1 IKGLNEQTMD
11 QLDQLMQ
18 EHGRA
23 APAIQIR
30 HIALTRDEDSI
41 IMTTLELI
49 SKIRGYADQFRLAD
63 LQPQGQVSSD
73 FGSHVD
79 QIQNFFL
86 PSLQDKLCRIVDLV
100 FSPAHFY
107 GTEPQNF
114 PAAEKIVEEIEDI
127 ADQINDLVN
136 LFSLPNDQNH
146 LPTKRVKNHRCKLT
160 RLKMLDMMEYLVEFL
175 DNYNL
180 LLILSTRL
188 DSETAVY
195 GWDKIDQWREM
206 AERTEDLFEYLGELP
221 LSHVDLHSQILQ
233 DSLTL
238 SKLSRMFFKKMAKTD
253 KTGSHPISRM
263 SLTQLA
269 DFLDSTLFF
278 PDVFE
283 SFIYSIE
290 YAQDA
295 IREPDVE
302 PEESFVQF
310 FGRCIKIL
318 NDNLEH
324 QALNP
329 APHQHQSY
337 HEFCEWYTT
346 WKKQF
351 NAAIDRFQTAYRD
364 PNP

>member
-1 IKGLNEQTMD
+1 MD

-63 LQPQGQVSSD
+63 LHKAKYHPTLEA
-73 FGSHVD
+73 
-79 QIQNFFL
+79 I
-86 PSLQDKLCRIVDLV
+86 
-100 FSPAHFY
+100 PAHFY

-195 GWDKIDQWREM
+195 GWDKIVYDAHDLRDYLDDLMKWCRLSDLGVLQDQWREM

-233 DSLTL
+233 DS
-238 SKLSRMFFKKMAKTD
+238 
-253 KTGSHPISRM
+253 
-263 SLTQLA
+263 
-269 DFLDSTLFF
+269 FLDSTLFF

-337 HEFCEWYTT
+337 HEFWNGIQHGKSNSMQLSTVSKLHTETR
-346 WKKQF
+346 
-351 NAAIDRFQTAYRD
+351 IRDFQLGQLTALMFTFSQHGKLLSRESLRIFLSFR
-364 PNP
+364 PPLFCFSL